1 MFSHFFIV
9 PPKIVIETFIATI
22 YFHRLGKLRED
33 FLLRLRRSNLK
44 IVQLSRHARVWSLF
58 TKAIFSDD
66 STLSEGTS
74 LPVSQNCLLAT
85 TAKKLKYSIKDS
97 CSGNCNLATY
107 TEEILNGILHVLCS
121 MEHLYHSNYF
131 FKLHSN
137 LTSLLWFSIG

>member
-44 IVQLSRHARVWSLF
+44 IVHLSRHARVWSLF

-66 STLSEGTS
+66 STLCDGTS
-74 LPVSQNCLLAT
+74 LTVSKNCFLAA
-85 TAKKLKYSIKDS
+85 TAKKLKCSIKDS
-97 CSGNCNLATY
+97 CSKNMFRKLQIWPL
-107 TEEILNGILHVLCS
+107 ILKKSL
-121 MEHLYHSNYF
+121 MEYFMFCVVWSTFIIQIIFSNF
-131 FKLHSN
+131 IQ
-137 LTSLLWFSIG
+137 T